1 MFRSCSAI
9 LLVSS
14 LIACSTA
21 PVATQSSADDLLE
34 ARIVAAL
41 ANAAD
46 LPRDGLSIDVNDG
59 VVMLSGSVACV
70 ECGGNATP
78 GGSSTV
84 QQSLGAVVRAIPGVE
99 RVEFDVQYTQ

>member
-9 LLVSS
+9 LLAST
-14 LIACSTA
+14 LIACSAA

-34 ARIVAAL
+34 ARVLAAL

-46 LPRDGLSIDVNDG
+46 LPRDGLSVDVNDG
-59 VVMLSGSVACV
+59 VVTLAGSVVCA
-70 ECGGNATP
+70 ECGGDATP